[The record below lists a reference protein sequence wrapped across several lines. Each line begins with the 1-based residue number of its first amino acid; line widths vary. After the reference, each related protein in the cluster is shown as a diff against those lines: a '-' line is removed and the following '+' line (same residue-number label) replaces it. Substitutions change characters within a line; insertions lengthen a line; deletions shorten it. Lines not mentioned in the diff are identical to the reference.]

1 MCGICGAFS
10 FDRTHLNEED
20 IRTMMGKI
28 HHRGPDDEGIFLNN
42 HIGFGF
48 QRLSILDLSSAGHQ
62 PMQDISERYT
72 IVFNGEIFNYIEL
85 KKELKAK
92 GYDFRSNTD
101 TEVLL
106 SAFIEWDADCLHRLN
121 GMFAF
126 AVYDRDRDRVFMA
139 RDRYGIKPLYY
150 FHDHNRI
157 IFSSEIP
164 SLLSVLD
171 KSKITQN
178 NQALFDYLAF
188 NRTDQTTTTFFK
200 NINKLQHG
208 HYIIIEGN
216 NLNIE
221 RWYKLEDR
229 VNTPFQSPEEFR
241 ELFSSSI
248 KLRLRSDVPVGVC
261 LSGGL
266 DSSSIVS
273 TLLKDFNKADLNTFS
288 AVYGENKFGDE
299 SRYINIYRSQLK
311 NMHFITPNAETLF
324 NDMFQFVEAHGEPVP
339 STSPYA
345 QFKVMELAKE
355 HVVVTLDGQGADESL
370 AGYHYFFGNYFKELL
385 YSARMLKLLNESF
398 HYLNE
403 HKSIFALKTF
413 AFFLLPES
421 LKTKARLQEKG
432 YINQAFSQNHSS
444 DNVIAGQLYDSTNL
458 KKALLNHFEYKLE
471 HLLKW
476 EDRNSMCFSLE
487 SRVPFLD
494 YRLVEKTLAL
504 PSEKVIHKGY
514 TKYILREAM
523 KGVLPEEIRLRQDKV
538 GFGTPQDEWFR
549 TAKFEDFIKQI
560 ITSKGFR
567 EREIFDAEKV
577 QKLYKAHL
585 KKEVNISKEI
595 WKWINTELWF
605 NKFID

>member
-10 FDRTHLNEED
+10 FDRTHIKEED
-20 IRTMMGKI
+20 IRTMMENI
-28 HHRGPDDEGIFLNN
+28 RHRGPDDEGFFLNK

-62 PMQDISERYT
+62 PMQDSSGRYT

-85 KKELKAK
+85 KNKLKAK

-106 SAFIEWDADCLHRLN
+106 SAFIEWGAECLHRLN

-126 AVYDRDRDRVFMA
+126 AVYDRERERVFMA

-150 FHDHNRI
+150 FHDHNRL

-171 KSKITQN
+171 KSEIIQN

-188 NRTDQTTTTFFK
+188 NRTDQTTSTFFK

-208 HYIIIEGN
+208 HYIIIQGN

-299 SRYINIYRSQLK
+299 SRYINLYRSQLK

-398 HYLNE
+398 HYLNI

-432 YINQAFSQNHSS
+432 YINQAFIENHSS

-458 KKALLNHFEYKLE
+458 QKALLNHFEYKLE

-476 EDRNSMCFSLE
+476 EDRNSMWFSLE

-494 YRLVEKTLAL
+494 YRFVEKTLAL
-504 PSEKVIHKGY
+504 PSEKVIQKGY

-523 KGVLPEEIRLRQDKV
+523 KGVLPEKIRLRQDKV

-560 ITSKGFR
+560 ITSKRFR

-577 QKLYKAHL
+577 QKLYEAHL
-585 KKEVNISKEI
+585 KNEVNISKEI

>member
-1 MCGICGAFS
+1 MCGICGTFS
-10 FDRTHLNEED
+10 FNRTSAEEKV
-20 IRTMMGKI
+20 IRSMMEKI
-28 HHRGPDDEGIFLNN
+28 HHRGPDDEGLFLKK
-42 HIGFGF
+42 HLGFGF
-48 QRLSILDLSSAGHQ
+48 KRLSILDLSLAGHQ
-62 PMQDISERYT
+62 PMQDPSGRYT
-72 IVFNGEIFNYIEL
+72 IVFNGEIFNYVEL
-85 KKELKAK
+85 KNTLKAK
-92 GYDFRSNTD
+92 GYHFKSNTD

-106 SAFIEWDADCLHRLN
+106 YAFIEWEKHCLHRLN

-126 AVYDRDRDRVFMA
+126 AVYDEERDRVFIA

-150 FHDHNRI
+150 FYDKDRF

-164 SLLSVLD
+164 SILSVLD
-171 KSKITQN
+171 KSEINQN
-178 NQALFDYLAF
+178 SQALFDYLAF
-188 NRTDQTTTTFFK
+188 NRTDQTTSTFFK

-208 HYIIIEGN
+208 HYIIIEGS
-216 NLNIE
+216 NLNIAS
-221 RWYKLEDR
+221 WYKLEDR
-229 VNTPFQSPEEFR
+229 VNTPFQNSEEFR

-248 KLRLRSDVPVGVC
+248 KIRLRSDVPVGVC

-273 TLLKDFNKADLNTFS
+273 TLLKDFNKTDLNTFS

-299 SRYINIYRSQLK
+299 SKYINLYRSQLK

-345 QFKVMELAKE
+345 QFKVMELARE

-385 YSARMLKLLNESF
+385 YSAKMLKLVNESF

-421 LKTKARLQEKG
+421 LKTKSRLYEKG
-432 YINQAFSQNHSS
+432 YINQEFAKNHSS
-444 DNVIAGQLYDSTNL
+444 GNVIAGQLYDTTKL
-458 KKALLNHFEYKLE
+458 RKALLNHFEYKLE

-476 EDRNSMCFSLE
+476 EDRNSMWFSLE

-494 YRLVEKTLAL
+494 FRLVEKTLAL
-504 PSEKVIHKGY
+504 SSEKVIHKGY
-514 TKYILREAM
+514 TKSILRESM
-523 KGVLPEEIRLRQDKV
+523 KGILPEKIRLRQDKV

-549 TAKFEDFIKQI
+549 TSKFEEFIKQI
-560 ITSKGFR
+560 ITSTSFR
-567 EREIFDAEKV
+567 EREIFDVKKV
-577 QKLYKAHL
+577 QKLYDSHL